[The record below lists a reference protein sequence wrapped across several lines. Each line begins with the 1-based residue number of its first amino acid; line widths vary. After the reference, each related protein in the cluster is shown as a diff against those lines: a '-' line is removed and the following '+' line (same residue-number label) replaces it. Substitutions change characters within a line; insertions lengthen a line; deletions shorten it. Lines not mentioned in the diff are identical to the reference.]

1 MSLDGAYDSGNIFA
15 KILKGEM
22 PCVKV
27 YEDDAVLAFMD
38 IFPQSPGHTLV
49 VPKSPARNLLD
60 LDDDALQAAMVRVKR
75 IAQAVRTALDPEGIV
90 ITQFNGAPAGQ
101 TVFHI
106 HFHIIPRW
114 EDKPLGRHGGTQADM
129 DELKAQAEKIAGAL
143 TD

>member
-1 MSLDGAYDSGNIFA
+1 MSLDGQYDDANIFA

-27 YEDDAVLAFMD
+27 YEDDAVIAFMD

-49 VPKSPARNLLD
+49 VPKAPARNILEIG
-60 LDDDALQAAMVRVKR
+60 DDALQAAMTRVKKV
-75 IAQAVRTALDPEGIV
+75 AAAVRKALDPDGIV

-114 EDKPLGRHGGTQADM
+114 DDKPLGRHGGTQADM
-129 DELKAQAEKIAGAL
+129 DELKEQAARIAGAL
-143 TD
+143 AD

>member
-49 VPKSPARNLLD
+49 VPK
-60 LDDDALQAAMVRVKR
+60 
-75 IAQAVRTALDPEGIV
+75 
-90 ITQFNGAPAGQ
+90 AP
-101 TVFHI
+101 
-106 HFHIIPRW
+106 
-114 EDKPLGRHGGTQADM
+114 
-129 DELKAQAEKIAGAL
+129 
-143 TD
+143 